1 MRTAAHI
8 KNVRTWD
15 SIEYKLTYY
24 KDFDFSLFQCI
35 DLKYKT
41 KKGKYSYNDVIIMAD
56 TETAKS
62 IEYPRILD
70 NYVVAWSMAFR
81 AFNRNLVTLYGHKPS
96 EFIEC
101 LKEMRE
107 NLPGKDIYIYF
118 HNLSYDWPFLR
129 KWMIQAFGRPVKQLN
144 TKSLFP
150 LFINFDNGIIFKDS
164 LSLSQCKLEKWAK
177 DLSVT
182 HKKAV
187 GFWEYDKQ
195 RDQNGYTFTAEE
207 LKYIECDV
215 LAGVE

>member
-62 IEYPRILD
+62 IEYPRVLD

-101 LKEMRE
+101 LKEIDEVAYVRFASVYRSF
-107 NLPGKDIYIYF
+107 KDI
-118 HNLSYDWPFLR
+118 S
-129 KWMIQAFGRPVKQLN
+129 
-144 TKSLFP
+144 
-150 LFINFDNGIIFKDS
+150 
-164 LSLSQCKLEKWAK
+164 
-177 DLSVT
+177 
-182 HKKAV
+182 
-187 GFWEYDKQ
+187 
-195 RDQNGYTFTAEE
+195 TFMKE
-207 LKYIECDV
+207 LKKLQKKDE
-215 LAGVE
+215 GKN